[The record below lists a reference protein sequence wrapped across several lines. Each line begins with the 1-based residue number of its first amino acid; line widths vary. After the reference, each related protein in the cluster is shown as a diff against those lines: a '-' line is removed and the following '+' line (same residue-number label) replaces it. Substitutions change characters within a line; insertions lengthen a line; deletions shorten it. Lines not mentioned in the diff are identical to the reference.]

1 MIQHCTISDP
11 LPSSTFEIVVLQ
23 TQNNEPTDSYFV
35 RIYPSHSIVAG
46 GPDRTRRDDAGRATL
61 KHDLSPTEARR
72 IALTAQGFNGR
83 TRAEIVDAAPLPKA
97 IRRLGLLQIDSVNVL
112 VRAHYLPLFSRL
124 GAYDRTALDALA
136 AAKSKRFF
144 EYWGHEASLLPV
156 ELQPL
161 LRWRMARARRGVGT
175 WGQLRVYAGERRPEA
190 DALLDR
196 IRSEGPLAASDV
208 EGSNARKG
216 MWAWSDAKHALEWL
230 FWSGLVAATHRR
242 GSFERV
248 YDLPERV
255 LPRAVL
261 DLPTP
266 RGVDAR
272 RELIARA
279 ARALGVATADDLR
292 DYYRIPAADAPLPIK
307 QLVEDGTIVPVRVR
321 GWRQMAYL
329 HRDASAGRK
338 LEGAALLSPFDPLV
352 WRRPRTERLFGFR
365 YRLEIYTPAHKRE
378 HGYYVLPFLLDG
390 ALVARVDLKAD
401 RKAGALIVL
410 GTHME
415 PDAPA
420 SAAERLMDELRLMA
434 SWLALTTVVVAP
446 AANLGGPSPSSA
458 PNVELAP

>member
-1 MIQHCTISDP
+1 
-11 LPSSTFEIVVLQ
+11 
-23 TQNNEPTDSYFV
+23 
-35 RIYPSHSIVAG
+35 
-46 GPDRTRRDDAGRATL
+46 
-61 KHDLSPTEARR
+61 
-72 IALTAQGFNGR
+72 
-83 TRAEIVDAAPLPKA
+83 
-97 IRRLGLLQIDSVNVL
+97 VNVL

-124 GAYDRTALDALA
+124 GAYDRTVLDALA

-156 ELQPL
+156 DAQPL
-161 LRWRMARARRGVGT
+161 LRWRMARALRGHGV
-175 WGQLRVYAGERRPEA
+175 WRQLEAYAGAKRGEA

-208 EGSNARKG
+208 AGLKARKG
-216 MWAWSDAKHALEWL
+216 MWAWSDAKHGLEWL

-255 LPRAVL
+255 LPRSVL

-266 RGVDAR
+266 RGADAR
-272 RELIARA
+272 RQLIARA

-292 DYYRIPAADAPLPIK
+292 DYYRIPAADAPLPIQ
-307 QLVEDGTIVPVRVR
+307 QLVDDGTIAPVRVR
-321 GWRQMAYL
+321 GWRQTAYL
-329 HRDASAGRK
+329 HTDASAGRK
-338 LEGAALLSPFDPLV
+338 LEGAALMSPFDPLV
-352 WRRPRTERLFGFR
+352 WHRPRTERLFGFR

-401 RKAGALIVL
+401 RRAGALVVL

-415 PDAPA
+415 PGAPA
-420 SAAERLMDELRLMA
+420 AAAARLMDELRLMA
-434 SWLALTTVVVAP
+434 SWLALSSVVVAP
-446 AANLGGPSPSSA
+446 SATLGGLSQSSA
-458 PNVELAP
+458 PRVIPAP